1 MSVQLIA
8 AASMAAANVFALVL
22 IRWIYR
28 LETRAEVELS
38 KQLVA
43 AVVESGEHS
52 TSKVDRDDRKLPLT
66 EEDKKRASRGE
77 DVTVVVGQ
85 LPAAEG
91 RISKRIS
98 CGLAERIS
106 VGGGGG
112 AGENFLVGAASAGGT
127 RRASVNA
134 VERHRRAK
142 FLEQER
148 RDSIAKARLEQ
159 VHQLRRQRVLHL
171 REQRR
176 KELHKEK
183 PGFYFVGNERF
194 ERHHA
199 ARQRNTLIAAVLAEG
214 VVQETVAAGESSGA
228 TLSTVMESAKRSG
241 PNAPR
246 AKKQVTAAAEGE
258 DSAGAEAQAEGA
270 DEQEEAKSSAATGA
284 ASGAAADGQEEIG
297 ASAKKQES
305 TAKEEEEAEGYYGE
319 DNENEYYGE
328 DDEYYEEED
337 DEYAEEEEE
346 GEDEEAGEYNPDS
359 AALAGRSRVRSG
371 LRQAEGEA
379 AADVGTSDGAAGNLE
394 TNDGAEHDHEYDEHG
409 GYYDEHGGYYDA
421 FGNYYDHDH
430 GGGHWDEHGVYF
442 DEHGG
447 HYDEVGGY
455 YDAEGHYYA
464 PGEGHEYEDYYNSG
478 YSQEHVEEQS
488 EVQQLPKLG
497 GNLPKLG
504 GNLPKLGANRQQ
516 VVTDGGNL
524 PPPPV
529 AGVGNVQLGGSLP
542 KFGGS
547 LPKLGGKSLPQ
558 IGGAAAA
565 GGAARGI
572 PPAQV
577 PQEQAS
583 VPSRPAASLPKQT
596 NLRAGGARKKTA
608 ENKVLQF
615 EFQNEMEEQGSSD
628 LGEQE
633 SYEEKEAS
641 GEDGDGQS
649 EVHSHLG
656 SEAGFDQASSA
667 SANSFNVAMSS
678 EAESGHSDA
687 SGGRQ
692 AGPLA
697 PPARGGMKATSSAGA
712 RKAPAPAKPKPR
724 APTLVESEHNSP
736 VEASSQGADSSSSH
750 SENSFEIKFSS
761 KSAGSPAE
769 EQWSEAT
776 EKLNDSKQF
785 DAEEEISWPREDLM
799 DSQGGG
805 TGLQALGQ
813 PPGTNSS
820 PFRSS
825 AAFPN
830 INYMRKPPP
839 PAYQKFTFYN
849 EFSPEGALA
858 ALTKIARGEAVQGGE
873 KIGRGRQAG
882 GAAAAAEQEECEP
895 SKYSESFGG
904 SEINCEAE
912 RRSCNDTPVAD
923 SRRAESPKTDDESAI
938 WPATSA
944 DDSEG

>member
-1 MSVQLIA
+1 MTHPLDLSAEEVQRFHDDGFIVINRPLLRPETIQKLQQSMEKCFRGDFDLNIYPDEWHWREGYPDGPTTKAPPSTSTTASWRTVRVAQDDLVWKPPHCGKAQVGYHVDSDYISKNFAPYAENSVTVWIPLDGADPENGVLEFVRGSHLVKPDIAAMMAAAPDLAASASTFHGAEENSFQVTEKQLAELRRRMLEGNRQEGADEIQNSTVVKHRCEEHEDMSVQLIA

-667 SANSFNVAMSS
+667 
-678 EAESGHSDA
+678 
-687 SGGRQ
+687 
-692 AGPLA
+692 L
-697 PPARGGMKATSSAGA
+697 T
-712 RKAPAPAKPKPR
+712 
-724 APTLVESEHNSP
+724 
-736 VEASSQGADSSSSH
+736 
-750 SENSFEIKFSS
+750 
-761 KSAGSPAE
+761 
-769 EQWSEAT
+769 
-776 EKLNDSKQF
+776 
-785 DAEEEISWPREDLM
+785 
-799 DSQGGG
+799 
-805 TGLQALGQ
+805 
-813 PPGTNSS
+813 
-820 PFRSS
+820 
-825 AAFPN
+825 
-830 INYMRKPPP
+830 
-839 PAYQKFTFYN
+839 QKKRF
-849 EFSPEGALA
+849 
-858 ALTKIARGEAVQGGE
+858 
-873 KIGRGRQAG
+873 RGRV
-882 GAAAAAEQEECEP
+882 
-895 SKYSESFGG
+895 K
-904 SEINCEAE
+904 I
-912 RRSCNDTPVAD
+912 
-923 SRRAESPKTDDESAI
+923 
-938 WPATSA
+938 
-944 DDSEG
+944 